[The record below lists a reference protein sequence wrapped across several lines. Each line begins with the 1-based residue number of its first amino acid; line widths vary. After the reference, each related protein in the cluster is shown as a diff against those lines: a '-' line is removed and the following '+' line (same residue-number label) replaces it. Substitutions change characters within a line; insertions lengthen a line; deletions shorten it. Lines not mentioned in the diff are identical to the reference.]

1 MESNQSLFSLNIDPV
16 TKVHLT
22 ETARWARF
30 LAIVGFVSL
39 ILMVVIVIGALVF
52 VGTQETPAPMF
63 PGMGVAMAL
72 YYVIIAAIW
81 FIPLLYLW
89 RFAAAMNTAL
99 NGNDQQA
106 LNTSFLN
113 LKSCFKF
120 VGIVT
125 VILLVLALLGVV
137 AAAIG
142 MMAMGG

>member
-1 MESNQSLFSLNIDPV
+1 MESNHSLFSLNIDPV
-16 TKVHLT
+16 TKMHLT

-30 LAIVGFVSL
+30 LAIIGFVSL
-39 ILMVVIVIGALVF
+39 ILMVVIIIGALVF
-52 VGTQETPAPMF
+52 VGAQGTPAPMF
-63 PGMGVAMAL
+63 PGMGVAMAI
-72 YYVIIAAIW
+72 YYVVIAAIW

>member
-1 MESNQSLFSLNIDPV
+1 MFMGSQVP
-16 TKVHLT
+16 
-22 ETARWARF
+22 ET
-30 LAIVGFVSL
+30 
-39 ILMVVIVIGALVF
+39 
-52 VGTQETPAPMF
+52 QMF
-63 PGMGVAMAL
+63 PGFGVAMAI

-81 FIPLLYLW
+81 FIPLLYLL
-89 RFAAAMNTAL
+89 RFSGAMRVAL

-125 VILLVLALLGVV
+125 VILLVLSLLGVV
-137 AAAIG
+137 FGAIG

>member
-30 LAIVGFVSL
+30 LAIIGFVSL
-39 ILMVVIVIGALVF
+39 ILMVVIIIGALVF
-52 VGTQETPAPMF
+52 VGAQDTPAPMF

>member
-1 MESNQSLFSLNIDPV
+1 MESNHSLFSLNIDPV

-30 LAIVGFVSL
+30 LAIIGFVSL
-39 ILMVVIVIGALVF
+39 ILMVVIIIGALVF
-52 VGTQETPAPMF
+52 VGAQGTPAPMF
-63 PGMGVAMAL
+63 PGMGVAMAI
-72 YYVIIAAIW
+72 YYVVIAAIW